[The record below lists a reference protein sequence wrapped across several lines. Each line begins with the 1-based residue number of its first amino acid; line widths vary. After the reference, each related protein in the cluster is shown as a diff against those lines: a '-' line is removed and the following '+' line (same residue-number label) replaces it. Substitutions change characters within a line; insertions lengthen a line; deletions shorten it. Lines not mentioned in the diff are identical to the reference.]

1 VPLDVALAV
10 RSEAALGPG
19 AFAVEVKVTGATAP
33 LRLLLYCDGTLASAC
48 DSVAD
53 RYEFRASMAPGA
65 RHALTARVVDAAGR
79 SGGAS
84 TMFGIG
90 AAEAPEPRPAPEPR
104 IVLRSSVRTRPV
116 ATGPGDGALLRRD

>member
-1 VPLDVALAV
+1 VPLDVALSV
-10 RSEAALGPG
+10 RTEAALEPG
-19 AFAVEVKVTGATAP
+19 ALAVEVRIVGGTPP
-33 LRLLLYCDGTLASAC
+33 LRLLLYWDGTLAGAC

-53 RYEFRASMAPGA
+53 IYEFRASVSPGS

-90 AAEAPEPRPAPEPR
+90 AAEASERRPVPAPR
-104 IVLRSSVRTRPV
+104 LVLRSSVRTRALV
-116 ATGPGDGALLRRD
+116 TGPGDGALVRRD